1 MKIRLFNTVIE
12 RHNLDITSNISL
24 FISFYI
30 LKYYF
35 LVICLFFYR
44 LIPPV
49 FSTCSNSKGSTE
61 TFFKME
67 PSEISSGCFLAI
79 LAREVS

>member
-1 MKIRLFNTVIE
+1 MKIRLIE
-12 RHNLDITSNISL
+12 SHNLEIICNIYL

-49 FSTCSNSKGSTE
+49 FSTCSNSVASTE
-61 TFFKME
+61 IFFKIE
-67 PSEISSGCFLAI
+67 PSEMCSGCFLAV
-79 LAREVS
+79 LEREVS